1 MTSEEFV
8 TKKGYKL
15 VPPDGGYGYVILVAA
30 SVNFVSLTPTMFGV
44 CFGMIF
50 NDLFTK
56 LKMGATEISLLTGLS
71 ALAVS
76 VSAFLAGPLLKVMS
90 RRKLA
95 LLGAVLLNA
104 GVFGAIFVNSMAQL
118 IACQGLLQFFGYG
131 FLYNVSCTILNEYF
145 LEKRLFAMS
154 IAQTLS
160 AAAAMVAPMIVS
172 WSMAEYG
179 FRGTLIVIS
188 AINLQTIVASALL
201 QPVAR
206 HMKKEV
212 LEDVHGGFLCIL
224 MEMSINDLK
233 NKVLETPVIKSNDIE
248 DADDLFNEKKQG
260 VKLSIANIVITWI
273 KEFIDWPLF
282 KKFALTCGC
291 LGGPVSFF
299 VDSNFVFFLAQYLYD
314 LKWDNDQVKWAL
326 ALIGF
331 GDIAGRI
338 LLIFSSSWLK
348 RLGSHVIY
356 VAGLFIAIVT
366 KLGMLWITDYTW
378 TLAIVAVMG
387 LSRCTIGV
395 LYPMV
400 VADSVEPDQFPSAMG
415 ISMMM
420 FGILAIIMGPA
431 VGAIRDATGN
441 YTIMFLIM
449 IGLLIVTVVAW
460 IIELLRGKRKMSSI
474 EGR

>member
-30 SVNFVSLTPTMFGV
+30 SVNFLTPSMFGV

-50 NDLFTK
+50 NDFFTK
-56 LKMGATEISLLTGLS
+56 MQMGATEISLLTGVNS
-71 ALAVS
+71 LAIS

-95 LLGAVLLNA
+95 LVGAAFLNV
-104 GVFGAIFVNSMAQL
+104 GVFGTIFVNSMAQL
-118 IACQGLLQFFGYG
+118 IVCQGLLQFFGYG
-131 FLYNVSCTILNEYF
+131 FLFNVSCTILNEYF
-145 LEKRLFAMS
+145 LDKRLFAMS

-160 AAAAMVAPMIVS
+160 AAAAMVAPIIVS

-188 AINLQTIVASALL
+188 AINLHTIVASALL

-212 LEDVHGGFLCIL
+212 LEDVEEEKLL
-224 MEMSINDLK
+224 LQMEMSANDLK
-233 NKVLETPVIKSNDIE
+233 NKILQTPVVKLHDIE
-248 DADDLFNEKKQG
+248 NADDLFNEKKE
-260 VKLSIANIVITWI
+260 KAKPSSIENIVITWI
-273 KEFIDWPLF
+273 KDFLDWPLF

-291 LGGPVSFF
+291 LGGPVSIF
-299 VDSNFVFFLAQYLYD
+299 VDSTFVYFLAQYLYD
-314 LKWDNDQVKWAL
+314 LKWSNNEVKWAL

-338 LLIFSSSWLK
+338 FLIFSSSWLK
-348 RLGSHVIY
+348 RLGSHLIY
-356 VAGLFIAIVT
+356 VAGLLIAILT

-378 TLAIVAVMG
+378 TLAIITIMG
-387 LSRCTIGV
+387 VSRCTIAV

-400 VADSVEPDQFPSAMG
+400 VADSVEPEQFPSAMG
-415 ISMMM
+415 ISMIM
-420 FGILAIIMGPA
+420 FGTFAMVMGPA
-431 VGAIRDATGN
+431 VGAIRDATSD

-449 IGLLIVTVVAW
+449 IAFLVVTVVAW
-460 IIELLRGKRKMSSI
+460 IIELLRGRRKMPSAT
-474 EGR
+474 ER